1 MIEENIQYK
10 FKIKKKLDELP
21 HKDYVSAVKALP
33 KALKI
38 SSVTFHKYLN
48 VRIYEGYS
56 ISADHL
62 AKLAKFFDCSM
73 EDLLNYNTPDFKL
86 RGMKKHG
93 KINVM
98 KKFKLVR

>member
-10 FKIKKKLDELP
+10 YKIKQKLDELP
-21 HKDYVSAVKALP
+21 HKDYESAKKALP

-38 SSVTFHKYLN
+38 SLVTFHKYLN
-48 VRIYEGYS
+48 VRIFEGYS

-62 AKLAKFFDCSM
+62 ARLAKFFDCSM
-73 EDLLNYNTPDFKL
+73 EDLLNYTTPDLKL

-93 KINVM
+93 KIDL
-98 KKFKLVR
+98 KRRFKLVK